1 MSKITIDRKGRIRK
15 NQVID
20 FILWYDT
27 LKDSLKNMSRS
38 KIQELYLNDAGV
50 AVSNNFI
57 AQTLKNEYLI
67 KDNKVY
73 RLYGL
78 IDVGVDENSTSDEDE
93 KDKDKEDKE

>member
-78 IDVGVDENSTSDEDE
+78 INDGVNDSSTSEDE
-93 KDKDKEDKE
+93 DKEDKE

>member
-1 MSKITIDRKGRIRK
+1 MTKISVDRKGRIK
-15 NQVID
+15 KQQIID

-38 KIQELYLNDAGV
+38 KIQELYLNDSGV
-50 AVSNNFI
+50 AVSNTFI
-57 AQTLKNEYLI
+57 AQTLRNEYLI

-78 IDVGVDENSTSDEDE
+78 INDGVNDSSTSEDE
-93 KDKDKEDKE
+93 DKEDKE